1 VKQCANLNLSQRDE
15 LLTLLR
21 RYETLFDGTFGNWK
35 LKPVSLELR
44 EGSVPYSTRPYP
56 ILEKYFK
63 TTHKKVERQRES
75 EWGSPT
81 LITPKNDHTV
91 RVVLDFR
98 RLNKMLVRKPFP
110 LPKISTTIMQLK
122 GFTYATALDLNMGY
136 YTIRIDAKASE
147 MCTIIFPW
155 GKYSYQRLPMGI
167 SGAPDIFQGCMSD
180 LMEDLMY
187 VRTYLDDLLI
197 ITSGSLSDHLAM
209 LEPVLSRLRDAG
221 LKVNATKSFFCTEET
236 EYLGYVLTRDDI
248 KPKLQKV
255 QAILALKPPTN
266 VKKLRTFLGISQYYR
281 DI

>member
-1 VKQCANLNLSQRDE
+1 MSTASEQERADRILDARYEAADLPDIVNQCANLNLSERDE

-167 SGAPDIFQGCMSD
+167 SGAPDIFQG
-180 LMEDLMY
+180 
-187 VRTYLDDLLI
+187 
-197 ITSGSLSDHLAM
+197 
-209 LEPVLSRLRDAG
+209 
-221 LKVNATKSFFCTEET
+221 
-236 EYLGYVLTRDDI
+236 
-248 KPKLQKV
+248 
-255 QAILALKPPTN
+255 
-266 VKKLRTFLGISQYYR
+266 
-281 DI
+281 